1 MLVALGILYSSQIL
15 IARADTLAWWRLSEE
30 TPPVFAQE
38 GGPNLKWWS
47 DKDEPYV
54 SSTDIP
60 PETLYRAGL
69 NPAGRSF
76 DSEASNG
83 PKDGNLSAQGL
94 ATEEKD
100 SSFSS
105 LENGLTIEGFF
116 KGKSGENGT
125 ETQTILSCGDGSV
138 HRVWTVQVIKGYLTF
153 SLFEEGSLD
162 ASFRVECPSDVRDE
176 KWHYFVAR
184 FETGI
189 GGKSGR
195 ASLIVTSS
203 EENQKAADNKTS
215 GEPPKRGDVVD
226 TLLVGRS
233 SIYWDTS
240 PEYRGTIDPF
250 LGKISDIRISRGVLA
265 DDQLLGKIV
274 RK

>member
-1 MLVALGILYSSQIL
+1 MLVTLGVLYSSQIMV
-15 IARADTLAWWRLSEE
+15 AQADTLAWWRLSEE
-30 TPPVFAQE
+30 IPPVLAQE

-47 DKDEPYV
+47 DKEEPYV
-54 SSTDIP
+54 SSPEIP
-60 PETLYRAGL
+60 SEMLYRAGL

-94 ATEEKD
+94 VTAEKD
-100 SSFSS
+100 ASFSS
-105 LENGLTIEGFF
+105 LENGITIEGFF
-116 KGKSGENGT
+116 NGKSGESGT

-138 HRVWTVQVIKGYLTF
+138 HRVWAVQVIKGYLTF

-162 ASFRVECPSDVRDE
+162 ASFRVECPNDVRDE

-184 FETGI
+184 FEPGI
-189 GGKSGR
+189 GGKPGK

-203 EENQKAADNKTS
+203 GENQTAADNQTS
-215 GEPPKRGDVVD
+215 GELPKRGDAVD

-240 PEYRGTIDPF
+240 PEYKGTIDPF
-250 LGKISDIRISRGVLA
+250 LGKISDIRISQGVLA
-265 DDQLLGKIV
+265 DDQLLGKV
-274 RK
+274 ARK